1 MVGRDRCG
9 TTSARSLHHLASAQT
24 QPSLVE
30 SKQRYP
36 LHQRGSAGMVGEQGG
51 FRDHQECG
59 SLVDRLAQASPV
71 ATPVAV
77 WPPVGNPW
85 WQLWCLE
92 ARHQSRTETLL
103 QIGRCCTN

>member
-1 MVGRDRCG
+1 MVGLAQCG

-24 QPSLVE
+24 QLTLAE

-51 FRDHQECG
+51 FGDHQECG
-59 SLVDRLAQASPV
+59 SLVDCLAQTSPV

-77 WPPVGNPW
+77 WPPVGNPR

-103 QIGRCCTN
+103 QIGWC